1 MENNHE
7 DEIVEIKQKH
17 AEDRQKLKEQYE
29 KYLAEQE
36 KVKAEKKVLEKLR
49 DEAEEAMRKS

>member
-36 KVKAEKKVLEKLR
+36 KVKAEKNVLENLLK
-49 DEAEEAMRKS
+49 EAEKAMLKS